1 MLYASHV
8 HFWGSSNRPIASTIE
23 SFEDRSG
30 FLTHLPNNGGK
41 KHEKGPHI
49 ILLMGYPLRS
59 VDDVD
64 ELV

>member
-1 MLYASHV
+1 M
-8 HFWGSSNRPIASTIE
+8 E
-23 SFEDRSG
+23 E
-30 FLTHLPNNGGK
+30 K

-59 VDDVD
+59 VDDLD